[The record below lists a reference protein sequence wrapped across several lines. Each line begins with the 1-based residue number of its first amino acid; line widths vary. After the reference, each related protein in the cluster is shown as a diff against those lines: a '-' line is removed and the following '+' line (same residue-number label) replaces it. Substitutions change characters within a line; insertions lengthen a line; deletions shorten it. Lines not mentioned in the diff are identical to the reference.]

1 MPQFEEYHVLKT
13 DMELANK
20 EASDAIS
27 LFNTTQNKVNEDI
40 AQGLHQLSYVAAGT
54 VSLSIT
60 FLGYLLGQGEV
71 AKLALHYSILGYIQ
85 VLWVLFG
92 SWVLL
97 FLVILGGQMY
107 RFINAWYLYAEAGA
121 LWTERS
127 ASSKEKILNYAT
139 AGLPIIFRE
148 TCDREEG
155 VTSLG
160 TSKTNY
166 LSLNDTFK
174 RNKEFWFLLVEW
186 SRKLVVW
193 AFIIGMLSLLVFVVA
208 VVLIISR

>member
-1 MPQFEEYHVLKT
+1 MPSLEEYQSLKA
-13 DMELANK
+13 DIELANK
-20 EASDAIS
+20 EASDAVGI
-27 LFNTTQNKVNEDI
+27 FNATQNKVNEDI
-40 AQGLHQLSYVAAGT
+40 TQGLHQLSYFAAGT
-54 VSLSIT
+54 ISLSIT

-71 AKLALHYSILGYIQ
+71 AKLALHYLILNHIQ
-85 VLWVLFG
+85 VLGVLFG

-148 TCDREEG
+148 TDDRNEG
-155 VTSLG
+155 VANLEA
-160 TSKTNY
+160 SKINY

-186 SRKLVVW
+186 SRKLVVG
-193 AFIIGMLSLLVFVVA
+193 AFVLGMLALLVFVIA
-208 VVLIISR
+208 VVLMISR